1 MADRLRRTTRACRR
15 STALLVAGALVVLA
29 LPCRAVASCP
39 ADPSASADTVLTLR
53 IGAQPPVRFDLR
65 AVTALGERQ
74 LTQRRSVASGSGAS
88 AVATEQSVVY
98 AGVPLG
104 VLIGAA
110 GGGPTE
116 RRDQRSWVFD
126 AVATDGYRAVFSWG
140 ELFNSDAAEQ
150 ILVITAQN
158 GRPLD
163 AREGPL
169 ALRALADRRPGPRHV
184 RNLCAIIVRA
194 LPLADR

>member
-1 MADRLRRTTRACRR
+1 MTRACRR

-29 LPCRAVASCP
+29 LPCRALASCP
-39 ADPSASADTVLTLR
+39 ADPTAPADTVLSFR
-53 IGAQPPVRFDLR
+53 IGAEPPVRLDLR

-74 LTQRRSVASGSGAS
+74 LTQRRAALRRPGAS
-88 AVATEQSVVY
+88 AAATEQSIVY

-104 VLIGAA
+104 VLIASVSGD
-110 GGGPTE
+110 PRE
-116 RRDQRSWVFD
+116 RRDQRTWVFD

-150 ILVITAQN
+150 ILVVTAQD

-163 AREGPL
+163 AYEGPL
-169 ALRALADRRPGPRHV
+169 SLRALADRRPGPRHV
-184 RNLCAIIVRA
+184 RNLCAVIVRT
-194 LPLADR
+194 LPAADR

>member
-1 MADRLRRTTRACRR
+1 MPRRRR
-15 STALLVAGALVVLA
+15 VRPT
-29 LPCRAVASCP
+29 P
-39 ADPSASADTVLTLR
+39 APADTV
-53 IGAQPPVRFDLR
+53 PRFASAPSRRRLDLR

-74 LTQRRSVASGSGAS
+74 LTQRRSVASASGAS
-88 AVATEQSVVY
+88 AVATEQSIVY

-104 VLIGAA
+104 VLIASISGDSR
-110 GGGPTE
+110 E

-140 ELFNSDAAEQ
+140 ELFNSDVAEQ
-150 ILVITAQN
+150 ILVITAQD

-163 AREGPL
+163 AYEGPL

-184 RNLCAIIVRA
+184 RNLCAIVVRA
-194 LPLADR
+194 LPAADR